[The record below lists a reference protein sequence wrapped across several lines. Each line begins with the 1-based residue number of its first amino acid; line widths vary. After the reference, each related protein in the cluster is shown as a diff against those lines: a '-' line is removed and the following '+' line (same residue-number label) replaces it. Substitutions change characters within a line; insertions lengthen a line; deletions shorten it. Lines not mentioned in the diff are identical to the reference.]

1 MSAARPAA
9 AGDRRL
15 VAGLALAA
23 LLLAA
28 AAAWRGLAP
37 RPGDA
42 APASAPRTA
51 EGTAADDAGGLRGFA
66 IDPPAPAAAL
76 ALVDAAGRAWRGADQ
91 RGRVWAVFF
100 GYTHCPDICPQT
112 MSALAAALERLG
124 PTADAVTM
132 ALVTVDPARDTPD
145 VLQAYTAAFDPRF
158 VGLSGSAEAI
168 TAAADA
174 WGVAFEREAP
184 PAAATA
190 AGAAAAGRAE
200 GHGGG
205 IALPGL
211 AEGGYT
217 IVHSGTVFLVDR
229 QGRLRSGFVGA
240 IDPADV
246 AHDLARLVAEP
257 AP

>member
-9 AGDRRL
+9 GGDRRF
-15 VAGLALAA
+15 VVGLALAA

-28 AAAWRGLAP
+28 AAAWRGLGPLA
-37 RPGDA
+37 GDT
-42 APASAPRTA
+42 APASAPR
-51 EGTAADDAGGLRGFA
+51 AAGDDAAGLRGFA
-66 IDPPAPAAAL
+66 IDPPAPAPAL
-76 ALVDAAGRAWRGADQ
+76 ALVDAAGRAWRGSDQ

-112 MSALAAALERLG
+112 LSALAAALERLG
-124 PTADAVTM
+124 PTADAVTV

-158 VGLSGSAEAI
+158 VGLSGSVEAI

-190 AGAAAAGRAE
+190 AGATAAGRAE

-205 IALPGL
+205 IDLPGL
-211 AEGGYT
+211 AEGGGGYT